1 MFRDP
6 KLPEWLPL
14 ANIGLG
20 KDDQFTVICKI
31 LREQRLAVAMHEGPC
46 NDANL
51 TASKRKKMIK
61 LKALAVAAILCIAS
75 TPVFAQSALK
85 DILDSGVLK
94 VGTTGDWNPMTVK
107 DPASNSYE
115 GYDIDVM
122 TELATDLGVE
132 LEFVATDWKTLVNG
146 VVAGNYHM
154 TGSASISPARMK
166 AAGYS
171 DSYIAVE
178 IQPYT
183 TADKAD
189 KFDGWDSINN
199 ADVKVA
205 ATLGTTFEKM
215 VREWFPESEIKSIEA
230 PALQHQEVLSGRSDV
245 FVTSNIEGA
254 TLTQKF
260 DKIVP
265 INVDAA
271 RAPTPI
277 AMLLPQDDQV
287 WINYVNNWI
296 KIKKARGFF
305 DETAAKWGL

>member
-1 MFRDP
+1 M
-6 KLPEWLPL
+6 KLIK
-14 ANIGLG
+14 AIAAA
-20 KDDQFTVICKI
+20 
-31 LREQRLAVAMHEGPC
+31 AV
-46 NDANL
+46 
-51 TASKRKKMIK
+51 
-61 LKALAVAAILCIAS
+61 LCISA
-75 TPVFAQSALK
+75 TPAMAQSALK
-85 DILDSGVLK
+85 DILDKGVLK
-94 VGTTGDWNPMTVK
+94 VGTTGDWNPMTIK
-107 DPASNSYE
+107 DPASNQYE

-166 AAGYS
+166 AAGFS
-171 DSYIAVE
+171 ESYIAVE

-189 KFDGWDSINN
+189 QFDGWDSINN

-205 ATLGTTFEKM
+205 ATLGTTFEKL
-215 VREWFPESEIKSIEA
+215 VKEWFPDSEIKAIEA

-265 INVDAA
+265 IEVDAA

>member
-1 MFRDP
+1 MKALKF
-6 KLPEWLPL
+6 L
-14 ANIGLG
+14 A
-20 KDDQFTVICKI
+20 
-31 LREQRLAVAMHEGPC
+31 AVAV
-46 NDANL
+46 L
-51 TASKRKKMIK
+51 S
-61 LKALAVAAILCIAS
+61 LAATSVH
-75 TPVFAQSALK
+75 AQSALK
-85 DILDSGVLK
+85 DILDNGVLK

-107 DPASNSYE
+107 DPATNSYQ

-122 TELATDLGVE
+122 TELAKDLGVE

-146 VVAGNYHM
+146 VVGGNYHM
-154 TGSASISPARMK
+154 TGSASVSPARMK

-171 DSYIAVE
+171 ESYIAVQ

-189 KFDGWDSINN
+189 RFNGWDSINQ
-199 ADVKVA
+199 DGVKVA
-205 ATLGTTFEKM
+205 ATLGTTFEKQ
-215 VREWFPESEIKSIEA
+215 VKEWFPNAEIKAIEA

-254 TLTQKF
+254 TLTTKF

-265 INVDAA
+265 IEVEAA

-277 AMLLPQDDQV
+277 AMLLPQSDQV

-296 KIKKARGFF
+296 KIKQARGFF
-305 DETAAKWGL
+305 DDTAAKWGL

>member
-1 MFRDP
+1 M
-6 KLPEWLPL
+6 
-14 ANIGLG
+14 
-20 KDDQFTVICKI
+20 KI
-31 LREQRLAVAMHEGPC
+31 
-46 NDANL
+46 
-51 TASKRKKMIK
+51 I
-61 LKALAVAAILCIAS
+61 KALAAATVLCLTTA
-75 TPVFAQSALK
+75 PVFAQSALK
-85 DILDSGVLK
+85 EILDTGVLK

-107 DPASNSYE
+107 DPASNSYK

-122 TELATDLGVE
+122 TELAKDMGVE

-146 VVAGNYHM
+146 VIGGNYHM
-154 TGSASISPARMK
+154 TGSASVSPARMK
-166 AAGYS
+166 VAGFS
-171 DSYIAVE
+171 ESYISVQ

-183 TADKAD
+183 TANKAD
-189 KFDGWDSINN
+189 RFDGWESINK

-205 ATLGTTFEKM
+205 ATLGTTFEKQ
-215 VREWFPESEIKSIEA
+215 VKEWFPDAEIKAIEA

-254 TLTQKF
+254 TLIEKF

-265 INVDAA
+265 IPIDAA

-287 WINYVNNWI
+287 WINYVNNWV

-305 DETAAKWGL
+305 KATAAKWGL